1 MAIEIR
7 LPKLGMSME
16 AGTLKEWFIED
27 GGNVEQGA
35 LLYSVETDKS
45 VIEVEAPVGGTLE
58 IIGAVD
64 TDYEIGDLI
73 ARIG

>member
-1 MAIEIR
+1 MTVEIR

-16 AGTLKEWFIED
+16 TGTLKEWFIED
-27 GGNVEQGA
+27 GGIVEQGA

-45 VIEVEAPVGGTLE
+45 VVEVEAPVGGTLE
-58 IIGAVD
+58 IVGTID
-64 TDYEIGDLI
+64 TDYEIGDLL